1 MYVGFYQ
8 GFPELLS
15 FRSFSQIWVLLRFFE
30 IAMIASFTVRFR
42 VIEEK
47 TWQSTEK
54 TTTGNNWSQS
64 WKPRM
69 RSWNPSTSVRQYAAV
84 TEFLGWHRMTRI
96 AFAFRIPSCFCVIL
110 CLVCLIWINLVG
122 HVMNVVALVPRVPFF
137 QGGSLMQSWF
147 WCVPDPKFDKQI
159 VLGRTQ
165 NVKDQRTQT
174 TDSYRRSWQR
184 TWPRNAWAM
193 KRASG
198 IPAAIVELPRVYWRW
213 IPPTLK
219 LNACSWN
226 EILLLIVN
234 NKSCSL
240 LYISCKYHASDTRSG
255 YSGWPWGLFIAE
267 FSSVPIPEDYNQW
280 AKFCCFHKTIRG
292 VFKKTGIYQ
301 DLLLFIKWIGP
312 ALSTYLS
319 FRSYEVWSLIESLK
333 SLHIF

>member
-84 TEFLGWHRMTRI
+84 TEFFGWHRMTRI

-137 QGGSLMQSWF
+137 KVDHWCSPGFDVFRIRSLTSKVYLDGHKMSKISGPKRLIHTDAADSERDPGMLERWSELQVSQLRLWNCHGYIGHEYHLRWSWMP
-147 WCVPDPKFDKQI
+147 VHEMK
-159 VLGRTQ
+159 
-165 NVKDQRTQT
+165 
-174 TDSYRRSWQR
+174 SY
-184 TWPRNAWAM
+184 
-193 KRASG
+193 
-198 IPAAIVELPRVYWRW
+198 Y
-213 IPPTLK
+213 
-219 LNACSWN
+219 
-226 EILLLIVN
+226 
-234 NKSCSL
+234 
-240 LYISCKYHASDTRSG
+240 
-255 YSGWPWGLFIAE
+255 
-267 FSSVPIPEDYNQW
+267 
-280 AKFCCFHKTIRG
+280 
-292 VFKKTGIYQ
+292 
-301 DLLLFIKWIGP
+301 
-312 ALSTYLS
+312 
-319 FRSYEVWSLIESLK
+319 
-333 SLHIF
+333 